1 MKLKGYQGTIA
12 PRTGMLYE
20 KGATQYRIV
29 LPEGAG
35 ACEQFAASELRD
47 IFAEAGVQ
55 IAVTSDAGMTADP
68 AQKVIALGDTVYF
81 RALGVTLTQA
91 EYKFDGYVIES
102 VGEAYVIKGV
112 TDTGTCFGVY
122 GFAEYAMGRRYYA
135 EDEHTVAPS
144 AQNLEFHIKDIPSF
158 FGRYAF
164 SWATEQRRDH
174 SFRMR
179 VNGEFCLREERHGEA
194 TPWATLEDQSY
205 AVQILDY
212 TKYRAAHPDWFYL
225 DPEHEGK
232 KPPTGYPQI
241 CFSKGLYDEE
251 FFDTFL
257 HELID
262 NYIVPEKD
270 KVFFMLGIS
279 DNRDFCNCPA
289 CRREIEKYTH
299 SGLSMRFVNKVADAV
314 EAWRRE
320 NAPERVIYLWTFA
333 YLTIFDPPVREEN
346 GRFIPVDPS
355 VVARDNV
362 VVRLAPIRANYCYPL
377 LDAEHNEDSRR
388 SFLGWR
394 AVAKHFAVWD
404 YRQDFRS
411 IAFPYP
417 SSVTAQANHELYRE
431 MQMLEVFNQ
440 AQHWC
445 PGSPFME
452 MDDFA
457 RARMHWDE
465 TENYDELTA
474 EFRAVYYKEAE
485 PAVTEYLH
493 AVEAYY
499 PVMERRGWTGRENTT
514 VMLRHNYYRPEE
526 MQRLLAILQKGLAA
540 AKSQTVYDRVNALTV
555 FPKAILAICFPTVL
569 PQEEMLALIDD
580 LRALE
585 KKLGMTHFMRA
596 TPLSAYLTDA
606 EAIARGAIT
615 AAERQYPLKE

>member
-1 MKLKGYQGTIA
+1 MKLKGYKGTIA
-12 PRTGMLYE
+12 AREGMLYANGVTE
-20 KGATQYRIV
+20 YRIV
-29 LPEGAG
+29 LPEKASECERFAG
-35 ACEQFAASELRD
+35 EELRD
-47 IFAEAGVQ
+47 LFAEAGVA
-55 IAVTSDAGMTADP
+55 IEVTTDGGMTPDP
-68 AQKVIALGDTVYF
+68 SRKVIALGNTVYY
-81 RALGVTLTQA
+81 RALGMTMTQA
-91 EYKFDGYVIES
+91 EYKFDGYLIES
-102 VGEAYVIKGV
+102 AGEAYVIKGV

-135 EDEHTVAPS
+135 EDEHSIAPE
-144 AQNLEFHIKDIPSF
+144 AKNLEFHIRDIPSF

-164 SWATEQRRDH
+164 SFLTEQHKDH
-174 SFRMR
+174 SFRLR
-179 VNGEFCLREERHGEA
+179 INGEFCLREPRHGEA

-225 DPEHEGK
+225 DPENEGK
-232 KPPTGYPQI
+232 APPRGYPQI
-241 CFSKGLYDEE
+241 CFSKGLYDPE
-251 FFDTFL
+251 FFDTFM

-262 NYIVPEKD
+262 HYIVPEKD

-279 DNRDFCNCPA
+279 DNRDFCNCPTCQKEVA
-289 CRREIEKYTH
+289 KYTA

-320 NAPERVIYLWTFA
+320 NAPERVIYLLTFA
-333 YLTIFDPPVREEN
+333 YLTIFDPPVREES
-346 GRFIPVDPS
+346 GIFVPVDPS

-362 VVRLAPIRANYCYPL
+362 VVRLAPIRANYCHPL
-377 LDAEHNEDSRR
+377 VDETRNGDSRR

-394 AVAKHFAVWD
+394 AAAKHFAVWD

-411 IAFPYP
+411 VAFPYP

-445 PGSPFME
+445 PGSPFIE

-474 EFRAVYYKEAE
+474 EFRSAYYKEAE
-485 PAVTEYLH
+485 PAVTEYLR

-499 PVMERRGWTGRENTT
+499 PVLESRGWRGVENAS
-514 VMLRHNYYRPEE
+514 VMLHSSCFRPEE
-526 MQRLLAILQKGLAA
+526 MQHFLEILEKGLAA
-540 AKSQTVYDRVNALTV
+540 AKSETVFDRVNALTV
-555 FPKAILAICFPTVL
+555 FPKAVLAVCFPKYL
-569 PQEEMLALIDD
+569 PKEETLALIED

-585 KKLGMTHFMRA
+585 QKIGMTHFVRN
-596 TPLSAYLTDA
+596 TPMSAYLSDA
-606 EAIARGAIT
+606 EAIARGEKT
-615 AAERQYPLKE
+615 EAERQYPLKD